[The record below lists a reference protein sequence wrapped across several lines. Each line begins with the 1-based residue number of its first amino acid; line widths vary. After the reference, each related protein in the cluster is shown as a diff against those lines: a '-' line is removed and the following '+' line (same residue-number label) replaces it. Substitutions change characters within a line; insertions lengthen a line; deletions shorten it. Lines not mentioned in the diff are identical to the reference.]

1 MTAEEAMSLPKISV
15 IIPTRNQPAKLTAT
29 LSCLQVQTLA
39 TTDYEIIVVDDG
51 SDPPV
56 RIPTPP
62 DGPRCTLV
70 RCNWIGRSAARN
82 RGATLAQGEL
92 LIFLDDD
99 MSVSGDFLSAHWQAH
114 QEWPDA
120 LLVGA
125 VRLPDEALRRPFGRF
140 RQQLERQAIPRRR
153 GPTATANFCTAANM
167 AVSRARF
174 QALGGFNPALHSS
187 EDQDFALR
195 HTARGGQI
203 VYVPEADAVH
213 RDDALD
219 IRRYC
224 RRAEWG
230 MQELLPF
237 CQLYPDWPDNIERE
251 RVNGPVRWGREPI
264 WHSTRKLI
272 KAVLSHR
279 PMTDCL
285 FAAAWLFERTLP
297 RSRALDRMYRVL
309 LGVHILR
316 GYRNGMKRYG
326 VGAAM
331 PYPLTESAK

>member
-1 MTAEEAMSLPKISV
+1 MATEAMSLPKISV
-15 IIPTRNQPAKLTAT
+15 IIPTRNQPAKLAAT
-29 LSCLQVQTLA
+29 LTGLQMQTLA

-56 RIPTPP
+56 QVPNLTN
-62 DGPRCTLV
+62 GPRCTLV
-70 RCNWIGRSAARN
+70 RCSWSGRSAARN

-92 LIFLDDD
+92 LVFLDDD
-99 MSVSGDFLSAHWQAH
+99 MSVSGDFLSAHWRAH

-120 LLVGA
+120 LSVGA

-153 GPTATANFCTAANM
+153 GPTAMANFCTAANM

-187 EDQDFALR
+187 EDQEFALR
-195 HTARGGQI
+195 HTAGGGQI

-224 RRAEWG
+224 RRTEWG

-237 CQLYPDWPDNIERE
+237 RQLYPDWPDNIERE
-251 RVNGPVRWGREPI
+251 RVNGPVRWGREPV
-264 WHSTRKLI
+264 WQSLRKVI
-272 KAVLSHR
+272 KALLACR
-279 PMTDCL
+279 PMTESL
-285 FAAAWLFERTLP
+285 FFVTWLLERTLP
-297 RSRALDRMYRVL
+297 KSWALERMYRVL
-309 LGVHILR
+309 LGVHIFR
-316 GYRNGMKRYG
+316 GYRKGMKRYG
-326 VGAAM
+326 IGTAM